1 MASNWFRNILIFASG
16 WFLSL
21 MVWRLIRI
29 SGIKASL
36 EVINVEQTGF
46 NHLLFILVVSIIA
59 GFVFGSVQY
68 YYEYIFNKKVS
79 FRRLFISAL
88 IVHITV
94 MLFIYIAL
102 YFLIKVS
109 KTIPN
114 LSFTEFIFNA
124 TIGVNLLYS
133 LIINSL
139 IIFVLYLGK
148 LFGRDTLIKM
158 ITGRFYHPKEE
169 LRLFMFLDLRSST
182 LIAEKLGH
190 IKYSALI
197 QDCFYDLS
205 VLENT
210 KANVYQYVGD
220 EVVLTW
226 QLKNATNH
234 TTVIN
239 SLNAFYSYKQRLEDR
254 QQYYTDSY
262 GLVPEFKAGL
272 HQGLVTTVE
281 VGSLKKEIAY
291 HGDTMNIASRIQG
304 LCKVYNEE
312 FLISEVVW
320 KSTQKNQN
328 FTFKEVDQ
336 TTLKGKTETTKIYAV
351 EKG

>member
-68 YYEYIFNKKVS
+68 YYEHIFNKKVS

-94 MLFIYIAL
+94 MLLIYIAL

-124 TIGVNLLYS
+124 
-133 LIINSL
+133 
-139 IIFVLYLGK
+139 
-148 LFGRDTLIKM
+148 RAWM
-158 ITGRFYHPKEE
+158 AP
-169 LRLFMFLDLRSST
+169 
-182 LIAEKLGH
+182 
-190 IKYSALI
+190 SA
-197 QDCFYDLS
+197 CF
-205 VLENT
+205 N
-210 KANVYQYVGD
+210 
-220 EVVLTW
+220 
-226 QLKNATNH
+226 NA
-234 TTVIN
+234 
-239 SLNAFYSYKQRLEDR
+239 
-254 QQYYTDSY
+254 
-262 GLVPEFKAGL
+262 
-272 HQGLVTTVE
+272 
-281 VGSLKKEIAY
+281 
-291 HGDTMNIASRIQG
+291 
-304 LCKVYNEE
+304 
-312 FLISEVVW
+312 
-320 KSTQKNQN
+320 
-328 FTFKEVDQ
+328 
-336 TTLKGKTETTKIYAV
+336 
-351 EKG
+351 